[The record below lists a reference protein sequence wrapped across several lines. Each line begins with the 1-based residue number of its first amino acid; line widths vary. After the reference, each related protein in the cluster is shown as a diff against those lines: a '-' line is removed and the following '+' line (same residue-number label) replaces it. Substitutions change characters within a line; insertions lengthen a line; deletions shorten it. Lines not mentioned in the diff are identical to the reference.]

1 VDTVKINKRHLLLSW
16 LFILLFVIAV
26 EQLVGWRPLLRQSLS
41 LPPHAAI
48 SALALLLL
56 SYGWR
61 ALRLRLA
68 LRLPAREGLACLRI
82 MVLNTA
88 SNNLLPARS
97 GELSLPW
104 LLRRR
109 FAIPWRRAL
118 VLLLLLRLYDL
129 YCLAGLLLLALWP
142 HTGGLLLWLVSLLP
156 PLLAWRWRRPLLGY
170 FANRRHGRRLNRWLL
185 SLLRWLPKTFKQGG
199 TLWSCTLANWLCK
212 LAMLAWLLMLM
223 TGVRFAD
230 GLLGAIGGELSSVLP
245 VNPPANLG
253 SYQTGVLLGLTR
265 SSDSFSEL
273 LGAAVTIHAFLLS
286 ASLLAA
292 AIVMILPH
300 LRRFT
305 VASLR

>member
-1 VDTVKINKRHLLLSW
+1 VDAIKTNKKHLLLSW
-16 LFILLFVIAV
+16 ALILLFVIAV
-26 EQLVGWRPLLRQSLS
+26 EQLVGWRELLRQALS
-41 LPPHAAI
+41 LPPHAAL

-109 FAIPWRRAL
+109 FGIPWRRAL

-142 HTGGLLLWLVSLLP
+142 NAVGLLLWLVSLLP
-156 PLLAWRWRRPLLGY
+156 PLLACRWRRPLLGY
-170 FANRRHGRRLNRWLL
+170 FASRRHSRLGRWLL
-185 SLLRWLPKTFKQGG
+185 SLLRWLPNSFQQGG

-223 TGVRFAD
+223 TGVNYAD

-245 VNPPANLG
+245 INPPANLG
-253 SYQTGVLLGLTR
+253 SYQTGVMLGLTR
-265 SSDSFSEL
+265 SGDSFSQL

-300 LRRFT
+300 LRRMT